1 MLDPHTS
8 ENIIESLRFGIPPT
22 DHVGA
27 FTVGR
32 ESVLRDV
39 SRALR
44 EHSGDTGE
52 SFLVKA
58 NYGSGKSHIL
68 RVIGEIAH
76 EEGYAT
82 SSVIVNSTDGVRFN
96 RMDTIMGAI
105 ARGLR
110 LPGCKTS
117 GIRSLFNRYMQAGRS
132 DLPSDV
138 RRTRDRISGGGRWRR
153 PEVLK
158 SEGVYTALRAWVHDD
173 AGASS
178 DLVED
183 WLHYPDQYRGQR
195 KRLYECLVDD
205 LRGEFMDPRAEW
217 MFYAEETFLFHT
229 GGHRQAWEAL
239 NDFDVIA
246 QASGLKGLV
255 LLFDEFEDVIQNLRR
270 RDYQQQ
276 AFENLFRFFRGQRFP
291 GLTYF
296 AVTPD
301 FVNKCKEELLS
312 KGVYDFDYD
321 EFDLLPS
328 KEIAP
333 IGKKDFLSLAH
344 KIRSVH
350 GAAYTWDAPYGLPD
364 RELEELA
371 DALFSVYSPDLVRR
385 SVQKVVEVLD
395 GRMENVP

>member
-1 MLDPHTS
+1 MLDSHTS

-22 DHVGA
+22 DHVSA

-32 ESVLRDV
+32 DGLLQDV
-39 SRALR
+39 SCALR
-44 EHSGDTGE
+44 EHSADAGE

-82 SSVIVNSTDGVRFN
+82 SSVIVNSSDGVRFN

-105 ARGLR
+105 SRGLR
-110 LPGCKTS
+110 VPGGETA
-117 GIRSLFNRYMQAGRS
+117 GIRSLFNRYIETGLS

-138 RRTRDRISGGGRWRR
+138 RRTRDRISGAGRWRR

-158 SEGVYTALRAWVHDD
+158 SPGVYTALRAWVHDE

-178 DLVED
+178 DLIED

-195 KRLYECLVDD
+195 KRLYECLVED
-205 LRGEFMDPRAEW
+205 LRGKFMDPRPEW
-217 MFYAEETFLFHT
+217 MFYAEEAFWFHT

-239 NDFDVIA
+239 NDFNVIA

-276 AFENLFRFFRGQRFP
+276 AFENLFGFFQGRRFP

-301 FVNKCKEELLS
+301 FVNRCKEELLS
-312 KGVYDFDYD
+312 KGLYDFDYD

-333 IGKKDFLSLAH
+333 IGKWDFLSLAR

-350 GAAYTWDAPYGLPD
+350 AAAYTWDALHGLPD
-364 RELEELA
+364 PELEELA
-371 DALFSVYSPDLVRR
+371 DALFSVYSPNLVRR
-385 SVQKVVEVLD
+385 SVQEVVEVLD
-395 GRMENVP
+395 SRMENVL

>member
-1 MLDPHTS
+1 MFDPHIS
-8 ENIIESLRFGIPPT
+8 EDIIESLRFGIPPT
-22 DHVGA
+22 DHVSA

-32 ESVLRDV
+32 DSVLRDV
-39 SRALR
+39 SHALK

-68 RVIGEIAH
+68 RAIGEIAH
-76 EEGYAT
+76 KEGYAT

-105 ARGLR
+105 SRGLR
-110 LPGCKTS
+110 VPGCKTA
-117 GIRSLFNRYMQAGRS
+117 GIRSLFNCYIETGHS
-132 DLPSDV
+132 DLPRDV
-138 RRTRDRISGGGRWRR
+138 RRTRERISDRGRWRR
-153 PEVLK
+153 PEVIK
-158 SEGVYTALRAWVHDD
+158 SQGVHTALRAWVHDH

-178 DLVED
+178 DLIED
-183 WLHYPDQYRGQR
+183 WLHYPDHYRGQR
-195 KRLYECLVDD
+195 KRLYECLVGD
-205 LRGEFMDPRAEW
+205 LRGKFMDPRPEW

-239 NDFDVIA
+239 SDFNAIA

-255 LLFDEFEDVIQNLRR
+255 LLFDEFEDVIQNLGR

-276 AFENLFRFFRGQRFP
+276 AFENLFRFFRGQRFQ
-291 GLTYF
+291 GLAYF

-301 FVNKCKEELLS
+301 FVNKCKKELLS
-312 KGVYDFDYD
+312 KQVYDFDYD

-328 KEIAP
+328 MEIAP
-333 IGKKDFLSLAH
+333 IGKNEFLSLARQ
-344 KIRSVH
+344 IRLVH
-350 GAAYTWDAPYGLPD
+350 GDAYTWNALDGLPD
-364 RELEELA
+364 AELEALV
-371 DALFSVYSPDLVRR
+371 DALFSVYSPNLVRS

-395 GRMENVP
+395 SGMEDVP

>member
-39 SRALR
+39 SHALR

-82 SSVIVNSTDGVRFN
+82 SSVIVNSADGVRFN

-105 ARGLR
+105 SRGLR
-110 LPGCKTS
+110 VPGCKTS
-117 GIRSLFNRYMQAGRS
+117 GIRSLFNCYIGTGHS

-138 RRTRDRISGGGRWRR
+138 RRTRGRISGGGRWRR

-158 SEGVYTALRAWVHDD
+158 SAGVYTALRAWVHGD
-173 AGASS
+173 AGESS
-178 DLVED
+178 DLIED
-183 WLHYPDQYRGQR
+183 WLHYPDHYRGQR
-195 KRLYECLVDD
+195 KRLYECLVED
-205 LRGEFMDPRAEW
+205 LRGKFMDPRPEW

-239 NDFDVIA
+239 NDFNVIA

-333 IGKKDFLSLAH
+333 IGKRDFLSLAH

-350 GAAYTWDAPYGLPD
+350 GAAYTWDALHGLPD
-364 RELEELA
+364 PELKDLA

-385 SVQKVVEVLD
+385 SVQEVVEVLD